1 MKIKL
6 EKRVIITL
14 IFNVFIKIL
23 SDKKKK
29 FSFFSTAKFAFE
41 GVGNSIKRR
50 RIQEFKCTVGCY
62 LTDDVNDK
70 DPAL

>member
-1 MKIKL
+1 MFSLNSKKI
-6 EKRVIITL
+6 
-14 IFNVFIKIL
+14 N
-23 SDKKKK
+23 

-50 RIQEFKCTVGCY
+50 RIQELKCTVGCY